1 MENILIKELN
11 KNKLNEALSLVWKVF
26 NEYEA
31 HDYSKEGID
40 EFHKSINDTNY
51 LATLRIFGAFEVDNL
66 LGVIAT
72 RSQGTHIALFFVDGK
87 YHRQGIGKKL
97 FKTVLDNNTS
107 NKITVNSSPYAIP
120 VYHKLGFRDTNK
132 EQVINGLKFTPME
145 LKLINIPN

>member
-26 NEYEA
+26 NEFEA
-31 HDYSKEGID
+31 PDYSKEGIE
-40 EFHKSINDTNY
+40 EFHKCINDTSY
-51 LATLRIFGAFEVDNL
+51 LATLRVFGAFEGNNL

-72 RSQGTHIALFFVDGK
+72 RNQGAHIALFFVDGK

-97 FKTVLDNNTS
+97 FKTVLDNTTS

-120 VYHKLGFRDTNK
+120 VYHKLGFCNTNK
-132 EQVINGLKFTPME
+132 EQLINGLRFTPME
-145 LKLINIPN
+145 LKL

>member
-31 HDYSKEGID
+31 PDYSKEGID

-51 LATLRIFGAFEVDNL
+51 LATLRVFGAFEDDNL

-72 RSQGTHIALFFVDGK
+72 RNHGTHIALFFVNGK

-97 FKTVLDNNTS
+97 FKTVLDNTTS

-120 VYHKLGFRDTNK
+120 VYHKLGFYDTNK
-132 EQVINGLKFTPME
+132 EQVINGLRFTPME
-145 LKLINIPN
+145 LKLSD